1 MASRSYSSNY
11 SIKDFAINEVAPAF
25 FPEDVVN
32 GYNVGLLGYTTD
44 LFANVTED
52 MFNTIPILMKEIHP
66 NIAQLPET
74 IYNYASLFQEDNM
87 FATPASM
94 DTFILINVEDILRFA
109 SKREHSSEY
118 SDFILD
124 ANTCIDVED
133 QKFLLDYDLRI
144 TVKPYKGDYV
154 YTASYIINYNN
165 GLSDIS
171 NPYIKLQ
178 KVNYNSSKYIG
189 LLIKVRRVDV
199 FENTYTIL
207 NNDKINVPTINFTY
221 TDQLTNFEVFYKAPD
236 SDDYIQLTKKLL
248 HSHTIKT
255 PFCYYRMKNENTV
268 EISFTTRENYFKP
281 EFNSEILVRYWTST
295 GDEGN
300 FDLYKGDDIVVRP
313 TGNKYEYNTSVP
325 LFAIP
330 QTASIGGR
338 SAMTLEELREK
349 VTDNFSTVLS
359 YTTEPDLQRYF
370 NTFKYL
376 YNQDII
382 FIKKRDD
389 IFERLFSSF
398 SLFRDENSN
407 FYKTNTLNM
416 ELKPSDF
423 DLEYEQSG
431 RKILKPGRMFQY
443 RDAEEKSYVVRRNDL
458 DLHVVNYQND
468 FTFTNPFL
476 MTVSKQG
483 IVGYYMNSLDK
494 KIELDYQYINSN
506 SLVQFI
512 CNNIYIT
519 RNALSGD
526 DSYEIKLI
534 MTATDKD
541 IDSPLVDEN
550 GNDTGRIRVKIML
563 EDKSGKE
570 ICYID
575 TQLSEFNPNTMM
587 YEFVGKLKT
596 DDYITVSEKIRVN
609 NVKNLYSDGEIVT
622 MVPMKD
628 LTMNIHTFFRYDTHA
643 ESHAYTHLD
652 GLNDFTLTN
661 SYTTEKEKVNL
672 VFPIS
677 MMKSNMQYKKNGDSY
692 NLHIKS
698 VPLIRALDVLDS
710 YRFMQLLDLLD
721 KQFDYMSD
729 ILDKKT
735 NNYSVDMKFFNSYG
749 RSKNFGVDD
758 ELNDLDVINCG
769 IHFKLATH
777 YTPNVTELVTE
788 MKMFIKDYFEDINNN
803 ALSGI
808 YISNLIQALENQF
821 SEIKYLKFVKLNNY
835 DASIQNIENKHP
847 NLESL
852 DKLERLEYVPEFL
865 NIDIDDIII
874 ELIN

>member
-1 MASRSYSSNY
+1 MAIKSYSSNY
-11 SIKDFAINEVAPAF
+11 SIKDFAINEVAPTF

-32 GYNVGLLGYTTD
+32 GYNIGLLGYTTD

-52 MFNTIPILMKEIHP
+52 VYNTIPILMKEFHP

-74 IYNYASLFQEDNM
+74 IYNYASLFQEDNL

-94 DTFILINVEDILRFA
+94 DTFILINIEDILRYA
-109 SKREHSSEY
+109 TKRDINSEY

-154 YTASYIINYNN
+154 YTASYITDYNN
-165 GLSDIS
+165 SISDIR

-178 KVNYNSSKYIG
+178 KINYSSSKYVG
-189 LLIKVRRVDV
+189 MLIKVRRVDV
-199 FENTYTIL
+199 FENTYNIL
-207 NNDKINVPTINFTY
+207 NNDKINVPTINFTFN
-221 TDQLTNFEVFYKAPD
+221 DQLVNFEVFYKAPG
-236 SDDYIQLTKKLL
+236 SDNYIQLTKKLL

-255 PFCYYRMKNENTV
+255 PFCYYRLKNHNTV
-268 EISFTTRENYFKP
+268 EISFTTRENYFRP
-281 EFNSEILVRYWTST
+281 EFNSEIIVKYWTST

-300 FDLYKGDDIVVRP
+300 FDLYKGDNVVVRP
-313 TGNKYEYNTSVP
+313 TGAKYEYNTSIP

-330 QTASIGGR
+330 QTASTGGR
-338 SAMTLEELREK
+338 SAMTIDQLREK

-370 NTFKYL
+370 NSFKYL

-416 ELKPSDF
+416 DLAVSDF
-423 DLEYEQSG
+423 DSEYEQSG
-431 RKILKPGRMFQY
+431 RRILKPGSIFNY
-443 RDAEEKSYVVRRNDL
+443 RDENEKSYVCRNKDKS
-458 DLHVVNYQND
+458 LHRLGKLTD
-468 FTFTNPFL
+468 FTYTNPFL

-494 KIELDYQYINSN
+494 KIELDYEYINSN

-512 CNNIYIT
+512 CNNVYIT
-519 RNALSGD
+519 RNALDGD
-526 DSYEIKLI
+526 NSYYIRLI

-541 IDSPLVDEN
+541 IDSPIIDQE

-570 ICYID
+570 MCYID
-575 TQLSEFNPNTMM
+575 THLVDFNPNTLM
-587 YEFVGKLKT
+587 YEFAGRLDT
-596 DDYITVSEKIRVN
+596 DDYISLSERLRVT
-609 NVKNLYSDGEIVT
+609 NVKEISDNQEYVT
-622 MVPMKD
+622 MIPMNN
-628 LTMNIHTFFRYDTHA
+628 LTINIHTFFKYDTHK
-643 ESHAYTHLD
+643 ESHAYTHLE
-652 GLNDFTLTN
+652 GLSEFTLTN
-661 SYTTEKEKVNL
+661 SYTTEKQKVDL
-672 VFPIS
+672 VYPIN
-677 MMKSNMQYKKNGDSY
+677 MMKSNMVYKKQGDNY
-692 NLHIKS
+692 RFHIKS
-698 VPLIRALDVLDS
+698 VPLIRAADVLEHD
-710 YRFMQLLDLLD
+710 RFMYLLDLLD

-758 ELNDLDVINCG
+758 ELLDLNTVNCG

-777 YTPNVTELVTE
+777 YTPNVVELVFE
-788 MKMFIKDYFEDINNN
+788 MKMFIKDYFENINNDTLN
-803 ALSGI
+803 GI
-808 YISNLIQALENQF
+808 YISNLIQALENKF

-835 DASIQNIENKHP
+835 DSSVQNIENKNP
-847 NLESL
+847 SLESL
-852 DKLERLEYVPEFL
+852 SKQERLEYVPEFL
-865 NIDIDDIII
+865 NIELNDIII